1 MTTDR
6 LIRADA
12 ARNRERILENARSQI
27 TTHGPDISM
36 VDIATAAGVAVGT
49 LYRHFPTKTDLIA
62 AVVTEQM
69 ERLVEVID
77 ESLVRI
83 ESGQAQAGHELLR
96 FIERVVE
103 DAARDRALRAAAL
116 SLQEV
121 ADCSPM
127 VSRAFSALGRLVAA
141 GRASGC
147 LRADLSSDDVA
158 LLACTGPFDHP
169 AHDRQRWLELIQ
181 PGLLAQPAV
190 TTPAQKG

>member
-103 DAARDRALRAAAL
+103 DAARDQALRAAAL

-127 VSRAFSALGRLVAA
+127 VSRAFS
-141 GRASGC
+141 C
-147 LRADLSSDDVA
+147 LLYTSPSPRD
-158 LLACTGPFDHP
+158 
-169 AHDRQRWLELIQ
+169 
-181 PGLLAQPAV
+181 
-190 TTPAQKG
+190 

>member
-116 SLQEV
+116 SLQ
-121 ADCSPM
+121 
-127 VSRAFSALGRLVAA
+127 
-141 GRASGC
+141 
-147 LRADLSSDDVA
+147 
-158 LLACTGPFDHP
+158 
-169 AHDRQRWLELIQ
+169 
-181 PGLLAQPAV
+181 
-190 TTPAQKG
+190 